1 MRHGKHYKNSDYS
14 LDRCIM
20 RCCSKKAD
28 TGIGIAPGTHGRCDD
43 TDHFDTGV
51 QKCQNL
57 DGAYE
62 RNCRSFACGI
72 GSGNKNGRNCNF
84 DQGRGRILPGRK
96 RGWNRSI
103 CRAGRR
109 KRGTDCLSPVDR
121 KCTFYDSGFAI
132 KRFCLLF
139 VVMSCL
145 FTENVGALEQK
156 EILRSQVDALDL
168 ENLVQAAQEFAPD
181 IDWLQTPDLDEGLT
195 NILET
200 GAESLNGVL
209 HKALRSGVLLLVVV
223 LLAGLAEGTTIFGS
237 GKTLQAVSMAAA
249 LAVTAVAVSDANVL
263 IGLGGEVIEK
273 MEVFSKVLL
282 PTVAAATAASGS
294 PAAAAARQMAA
305 MLFSDVLMTLINRLL
320 LPLVYAYIA
329 ACTAHAAIGNKGLK
343 RIAGTLK
350 WVVTSMLTAVLIAF
364 VGYLTVS
371 GVIAGTTD
379 AVTLKAAKFTMSSM
393 VPVVGGILSDA
404 AETVL
409 ASAGILKNSVGVFGM
424 LVVLGMCLV
433 PFLQLSIHYLTY
445 KVVAA
450 LSATVS
456 DSRTAGLIDD
466 IGGAFG
472 LILGMTGAC
481 ALLLL
486 VSMVTAVKVTGV

>member
-1 MRHGKHYKNSDYS
+1 MPSVDGKRALN
-14 LDRCIM
+14 
-20 RCCSKKAD
+20 
-28 TGIGIAPGTHGRCDD
+28 GGGTS
-43 TDHFDTGV
+43 V
-51 QKCQNL
+51 
-57 DGAYE
+57 
-62 RNCRSFACGI
+62 
-72 GSGNKNGRNCNF
+72 
-84 DQGRGRILPGRK
+84 
-96 RGWNRSI
+96 
-103 CRAGRR
+103 
-109 KRGTDCLSPVDR
+109 
-121 KCTFYDSGFAI
+121 
-132 KRFCLLF
+132 KRFCFLVVAISVLVIGKAAAIEQEELLQ
-139 VVMSCL
+139 
-145 FTENVGALEQK
+145 AQA
-156 EILRSQVDALDL
+156 DALDL
-168 ENLVQAAQEFAPD
+168 DSLIQAAQEYAPEV
-181 IDWLQTPDLDEGLT
+181 DWFQTPDLNDGLAGL
-195 NILET
+195 LET
-200 GAESLNGVL
+200 GTESISGVMR
-209 HKALRSGVLLLVVV
+209 KALRSGVLLLVIV
-223 LLAGLAEGTTIFGS
+223 LLSGLAEGMAACGS
-237 GKTLQAVSMAAA
+237 GKTLQAIPMAAA

-282 PTVAAATAASGS
+282 PTVAAATAASGA

-305 MLFSDVLMTLINRLL
+305 MLFSDLLMTLINRLL

-350 WVVTSMLTAVLIAF
+350 WVVTSVLTAVLIAF

-409 ASAGILKNSVGVFGM
+409 AGAGILKNSVGVFGM

-433 PFLQLSIHYLTY
+433 PFLQLGIHYLTY
-445 KVVAA
+445 KITAA

-456 DSRTAGLIDD
+456 ESRTASLIDD
-466 IGGAFG
+466 ICGAFG
-472 LILGMTGAC
+472 LILGMAGAC

-486 VSMVTAVKVTGV
+486 VSLVTAVKVTGV